1 LLTPVQLLGVTL
13 LSILTL
19 TITLA
24 LNCCHVLSPLL
35 NLIIN
40 IILLLLWVVGLSLL
54 GWNMSGTLGHVCN
67 ASNWGSDA
75 GIMVCRLYKA
85 LFTFT
90 LFGAISAIAMVTL
103 DLKVRKKQ
111 TSLGKYNP
119 MRDSGYSLKPVQEA
133 FSSGALAGHHNEHP
147 EPWQRAGHDSTS
159 YGNRDASRERI
170 RSDHF
175 GYSSPLEQTTY
186 DSGTYADRDRR

>member
-1 LLTPVQLLGVTL
+1 LGVTL
-13 LSILTL
+13 LSLLTFS
-19 TITLA
+19 ITSA

-67 ASNWGSDA
+67 AANWGSDA

-90 LFGAISAIAMVTL
+90 LLGAVSATAMVAL

-111 TSLGKYNP
+111 NSLGKYNP
-119 MRDSGYSLKPVQEA
+119 MPESAYSLKPVQEA
-133 FSSGALAGHHNEHP
+133 FSSGAHAGHHNEQP
-147 EPWQRAGHDSTS
+147 EPWQRAGHDSTN
-159 YGNRDASRERI
+159 YTHRDVSRERI
-170 RSDHF
+170 RSEHF
-175 GYSSPLEQTTY
+175 GYTSPLEQTTY
-186 DSGTYADRDRR
+186 DSGSYAERDRG